1 MKQKIT
7 YTLLGEGYAEY
18 AFLEIY
24 LKRVFAIK
32 SADVQV
38 VSSKLMKPS
47 GGKSSSSQVLLN
59 LKNLCFKSF
68 VSRNDIQLFI
78 AGIDLDQADND
89 TDLPKYK
96 SRIKEMTDKLGKEL
110 LDKYQDKIILFVPIQ
125 AIDYWILYQQYRLKN
140 DSKPTENSLESIM
153 KDATKKRL
161 YGTNINE
168 TKIEKIAKEV
178 AEKADFVELS
188 KQSKSFKLFH
198 EQVEKFVNKTVK
210 VI

>member
-24 LKRVFAIK
+24 LKRVFTTKHTDI
-32 SADVQV
+32 QV

-47 GGKSSSSQVLLN
+47 GGKSNSSRVLSN

-89 TDLPKYK
+89 PDLLKYK
-96 SRIKEMTDKLGKEL
+96 ARVKEMIDKLGKEL
-110 LDKYQDKIILFVPIQ
+110 LAKYQDKIILFVPIQ

-140 DSKPTENSLESIM
+140 DSKPTENSLESIT
-153 KDATKKRL
+153 KDATKKKL
-161 YGTNINE
+161 YGINMNE

-178 AEKADFVELS
+178 AEKADFAELS

-198 EQVEKFVNKTVK
+198 EQVEKFINTTVK
-210 VI
+210 